1 MEISLL
7 TLGLS
12 LLAGILTTLSPCVLP
27 ILPIVASSAMARSR
41 WGLLFLALGMAAAF
55 TLTGVFIASLGFSL
69 GFDGRLLRDAAS
81 VLMLLAALWLLNSR
95 VQVWMSQQSAALSG
109 RGQTWLSRFQPNT
122 ARGQLIVGLLLGLV
136 WTPCIGPTL
145 GAAIALASRGE
156 NLFAVGGVML
166 LFSLGA
172 LLPLIGIGLLSRQ
185 FFLQRRA
192 RLAQLSEWGRKLMG
206 WSLLSVGLL
215 VLSGLD
221 KKLESALITLS
232 PAWLINL
239 TTAL

>member
-69 GFDGRLLRDAAS
+69 GFDGRLLRDMAA

-95 VQVWMSQQSAALSG
+95 VQAWMSRQSAALSG

-145 GAAIALASRGE
+145 GAA
-156 NLFAVGGVML
+156 VGSVML

-221 KKLESALITLS
+221 KKLESALIALS
-232 PAWLINL
+232 PTWLINL